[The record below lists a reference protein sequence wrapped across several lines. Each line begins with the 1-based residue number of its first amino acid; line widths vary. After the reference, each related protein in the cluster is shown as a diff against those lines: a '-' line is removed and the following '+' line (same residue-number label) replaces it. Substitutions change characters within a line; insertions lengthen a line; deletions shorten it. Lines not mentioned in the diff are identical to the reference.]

1 MLFCE
6 ADVHAACTESC
17 AESWL
22 RAVALRE
29 TARAGAVGNCDT
41 VAVVVGDF
49 HRDHQ
54 QHVVE
59 KMNKPICFR
68 VNTLLLKCMLIMG
81 SRFATFVATDL
92 WRAFGERMRKR
103 ACVHVLWVACV
114 REFAG
119 DSAATGVR
127 HFAE

>member
-1 MLFCE
+1 
-6 ADVHAACTESC
+6 
-17 AESWL
+17 
-22 RAVALRE
+22 
-29 TARAGAVGNCDT
+29 
-41 VAVVVGDF
+41 
-49 HRDHQ
+49 
-54 QHVVE
+54 
-59 KMNKPICFR
+59 MNKPICFR
-68 VNTLLLKCMLIMG
+68 VNKLLLKCMLIMG

-127 HFAE
+127 HYAGINDFFRVSLVSLSADCVGALVRLVYLDDVIG